1 MLRRLCAILE
11 FALSQRCRQQ
21 INRAFGVAI
30 EKAKS
35 FFLRHRTNED
45 LGFLTNIVSAVDG
58 DTSLAIVRYKDADSF
73 EAILPFDVASET
85 HWITY
90 PESDDPV
97 PARIKAVVAG
107 TELELFDLR
116 RAKGTSCIKGCE
128 WIAPRRAA

>member
-35 FFLRHRTNED
+35 YFLRQLSKED

-58 DTSLAIVRYKDADSF
+58 DTSLAIVRYKDDDSF

-85 HWITY
+85 HLITY
-90 PESDDPV
+90 PESDNPV
-97 PARIKAVVAG
+97 PARIKALVNG
-107 TELELFDLR
+107 TGVDLFDLR
-116 RAKGTSCIKGCE
+116 RARGTSCRKGSK
-128 WIAPRRAA
+128 WIIPRHAA